1 MHVSEKVIDVDDNYD
16 EERSSN
22 GEDIDP
28 DSVATTIVIIL
39 TNCTLYLVVVMK
51 EITIQRLFTSIQF
64 KKSLW
69 ECAHGGWNGVRHYQN
84 VCCCCLR
91 LYHLS

>member
-22 GEDIDP
+22 GEDIDS
-28 DSVATTIVIIL
+28 DLVATTIVIIL

-51 EITIQRLFTSIQF
+51 EITVQRLFTSIQF
-64 KKSLW
+64 KKSL
-69 ECAHGGWNGVRHYQN
+69 
-84 VCCCCLR
+84 
-91 LYHLS
+91 